1 MKRILTYEEWK
12 KTVPEGCANSRSN
25 YDQALH
31 EGKIP
36 IAGEEPEGPGGDS
49 DKIIQLKEWFKEL
62 GRFIHPSKFLLVENY
77 EGEGG
82 NGYEQRL
89 KVTLFTDRHQ
99 YHIKA
104 IDRSKDEGYLGCIAR
119 RRKSRAGED
128 WLRGSDLADG
138 KFVRRTWDKIKND
151 MLAYELVPL
160 APPVERTADIE
171 ESVEGPSKGEFPGE
185 LGNQVI

>member
-1 MKRILTYEEWK
+1 MRRILTYEEWK
-12 KTVPEGCANSRSN
+12 KTVPEGCANSRSD

-36 IAGEEPEGPGGDS
+36 IAGEDPVGLGGDT
-49 DKIIQLKEWFKEL
+49 DKITELKEWFKEI
-62 GRFIHPSKFLLVENY
+62 GRFIRPDKFLLIDDQ

-82 NGYEQRL
+82 NGYEHRL

-104 IDRSKDEGYLGCIAR
+104 INRSKDEGYLGCIAQ

-128 WLRGSDLADG
+128 WFRGNDLADG
-138 KFVRRTWDKIKND
+138 KFVRETWERIKND
-151 MLAYELVPL
+151 MLSYELVPL
-160 APPVERTADIE
+160 APPVEQATVG
-171 ESVEGPSKGEFPGE
+171 ESVEDTSKEEFPGA
-185 LGNQVI
+185 LGKQVL